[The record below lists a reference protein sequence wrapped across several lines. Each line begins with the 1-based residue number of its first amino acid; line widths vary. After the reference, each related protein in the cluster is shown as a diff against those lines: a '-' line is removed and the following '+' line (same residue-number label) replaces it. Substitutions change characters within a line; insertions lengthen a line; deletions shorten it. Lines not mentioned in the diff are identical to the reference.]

1 MLAKLRT
8 NKNYKGKLE
17 ERVPI
22 YNSQDVVN
30 ALKLFVGMS
39 YDQLI
44 EISPAFIY
52 CSLMQ
57 GIS

>member
-44 EISPAFIY
+44 EISP
-52 CSLMQ
+52 
-57 GIS
+57 